1 MTRIVPS
8 RPSNDSSIAVRLASS
23 IAGARSDRGD
33 AETDGDRGAKG
44 IDAETADRD
53 GAARRRLA
61 GVVWLVLV
69 SQVLVY
75 PGVPDIVV
83 ALGAPA
89 GVSAGMW
96 FLVAEFAAFVA
107 FAGPW
112 GAASDALG
120 RRGPLV
126 VTGAVGGSLAYL
138 TLAAAPRLGF
148 GFSEALGVRVA
159 GGALTIGAF
168 SLAITMLM
176 DLGGGHGRNMGAA
189 GVAIGLG
196 AALGSVV
203 GGGLADLDP
212 FYPIYASAGVLAAA
226 GLLASTVAD
235 RTVTRRIQASETRD
249 GASSPETSSPE
260 VPNPEAPTP
269 ETSTPIDEDP
279 GFREV
284 FARIRAVPAL
294 LVPFAFGFI
303 DRLTAGFFALVG
315 VYYFQEGAFS
325 LSAFGAGVTLALF
338 FVPFA
343 LLQYPMGVLSDRIGR
358 FLPVV
363 VGSVA
368 YGFVII
374 AVGLAPTYPIA
385 AGAMVL
391 VGVCGALVAPATMAL
406 VTDLVGVDERGA
418 AMGLFNVFGSLGF
431 LTGFLVGGTV
441 TEGFDYLTAFL
452 VVGSMEIA
460 IAIALFPAVRRIA
473 ARIETPAL

>member
-1 MTRIVPS
+1 
-8 RPSNDSSIAVRLASS
+8 
-23 IAGARSDRGD
+23 
-33 AETDGDRGAKG
+33 
-44 IDAETADRD
+44 
-53 GAARRRLA
+53 
-61 GVVWLVLV
+61 
-69 SQVLVY
+69 
-75 PGVPDIVV
+75 
-83 ALGAPA
+83 
-89 GVSAGMW
+89 
-96 FLVAEFAAFVA
+96 
-107 FAGPW
+107 
-112 GAASDALG
+112 
-120 RRGPLV
+120 
-126 VTGAVGGSLAYL
+126 
-138 TLAAAPRLGF
+138 
-148 GFSEALGVRVA
+148 
-159 GGALTIGAF
+159 
-168 SLAITMLM
+168 MLM

-235 RTVTRRIQASETRD
+235 RTATQQLPTSETRD
-249 GASSPETSSPE
+249 RASIPEA
-260 VPNPEAPTP
+260 PNPEDSTP
-269 ETSTPIDEDP
+269 ETSTPTDEEP

-473 ARIETPAL
+473 ARIETPAR